1 MSKNLGK
8 DQVKEFIKDIFRN
21 VVAPMIRGAFMLADL
36 INPLFY
42 FSSLR
47 IKEQIEGGLKFKS
60 KKTVIF
66 VLYQNDKIPF
76 YVQNI
81 LDILQKLEVNC
92 VLNINDQ
99 FCVENIEKLQK
110 QSSKI
115 LIRRN
120 FGFDFAA
127 YKDTIHQLDLKG
139 QERLVLMN
147 DTMFYFKKDL
157 EKLFT
162 QLFDDAYD
170 VIAFS
175 QNNFGSTPHLQS
187 FLLSFGS
194 KVIQSKNFINY
205 WRDYQ
210 VFNSRY
216 YVIEQGEICL
226 SAKVL
231 NKYSKSSK
239 VIYNAEFLLERLK
252 DIPLQTRKLFTI
264 EPVAPLAKINYAKF
278 DEKILDDEKIL
289 NVFRRTS
296 VVHSASFVI
305 ANSGFGVQMKRD
317 IVYRHILSL
326 AQVRKNL
333 QKLDLDPNEIDQAIE
348 EMERKGSYLKEPFK
362 VRFFKSVGVR

>member
-1 MSKNLGK
+1 M
-8 DQVKEFIKDIFRN
+8 KEFIKNIFRN
-21 VVAPMIRGAFMLADL
+21 VVAPMIKGAFMLADL
-36 INPLFY
+36 FNPLFY
-42 FSSLR
+42 FSFLR
-47 IKEQIEGGLKFKS
+47 IKKQIQGELKFKS

-76 YVQNI
+76 YVQNV
-81 LDILQKLEVNC
+81 LNILQKLQVNC
-92 VLNINDQ
+92 VLNINNQ
-99 FCVENIEKLQK
+99 FSQENIEKLQK

-157 EKLFT
+157 SKLFA

-175 QNNFGSTPHLQS
+175 QNNFGSNVHLQS
-187 FLLSFGS
+187 FLLSFSS
-194 KVIQSKNFINY
+194 KVIQSKEFCNY
-205 WRDYQ
+205 WRGYKP
-210 VFNSRY
+210 FNSRY
-216 YVIEQGEICL
+216 YVIEQGEIGL

-231 NKYSKSSK
+231 NKYSKSTK

-252 DIPLQTRKLFTI
+252 SIPLQTRKLFTI

-278 DEKILDDEKIL
+278 DDKILEEKKILD
-289 NVFRRTS
+289 VFYRTS

-305 ANSGFGVQMKRD
+305 ANSGFGAAVKRD

-333 QKLDLDPNEIDQAIE
+333 QKLDLEVSEIEQAID
-348 EMERKGSYLKEPFK
+348 EMERKGYYLQEPFK
-362 VRFFKSVGVR
+362 VRFFKSAGVR